1 VEEEERTMQAGEL
14 SAMSRQIRK
23 KAERGRRRF
32 IFFCILPAFLFL
44 AVFMYYPIA
53 ETFRLS
59 FMKSSGLGADRFIGW
74 ENYKKL
80 FASEEFQ
87 QGLLHVFLWAF
98 WSIIIQLPLAFF
110 IAFSL
115 TFYINRFTR
124 PMRAIFYL
132 ANVLPSAI
140 TAMLGKFV
148 FSPTNGI
155 LNSIGANAGWKWLED
170 IDFLG
175 DVHIAFWSVF
185 AVATWAYTGFP
196 IIFLMS
202 KIEQMPKDMKE
213 AAEID
218 GVTGW
223 KYAWYIVLPN
233 LKGAF
238 RILAVL
244 CTIGSLKLFD
254 LPYMMTTGGPG
265 YATITL
271 GISLYRQGFI
281 NWQYGRASAI
291 GVVILILSLVF
302 TVLEFA
308 GHGGDEGGK

>member
-1 VEEEERTMQAGEL
+1 MKGVDGTVLTISSE
-14 SAMSRQIRK
+14 IRK
-23 KAERGRRRF
+23 KTLRDRKRF
-32 IFFCILPAFLFL
+32 VFFCILPAFLFL
-44 AVFMYYPIA
+44 ALFMYYPIV

-59 FMKSSGLGADRFIGW
+59 FMKSSGLGADRYVGL
-74 ENYKKL
+74 ENYRKL
-80 FASEEFQ
+80 FASEEFR

-98 WSIIIQLPLAFF
+98 WSIVIQLPLSFF

-115 TFYINRFTR
+115 TFYVNRFTK

-155 LNSIGANAGWKWLED
+155 LNSIGVKAGWKWLAD

-175 DVHIAFWSVF
+175 DVHVAFWAVF

-196 IIFLMS
+196 IIFLMA
-202 KIEQMPKDMKE
+202 KIEQMPKDMKF
-213 AAEID
+213 
-218 GVTGW
+218 
-223 KYAWYIVLPN
+223 PM
-233 LKGAF
+233 

-291 GVVILILSLVF
+291 GVIILVLSLIF
-302 TVLEFA
+302 TVLEFS
-308 GHGGDEGGK
+308 GRHEKEGD